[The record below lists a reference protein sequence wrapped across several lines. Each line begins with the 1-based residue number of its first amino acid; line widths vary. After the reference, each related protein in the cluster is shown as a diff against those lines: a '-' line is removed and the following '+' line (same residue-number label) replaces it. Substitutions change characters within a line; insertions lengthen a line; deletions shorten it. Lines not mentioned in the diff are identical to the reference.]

1 MTVTVFMV
9 IRYLEYASRRLRLV
23 ANLWVSLSSSVGV
36 RDSTPYSS
44 LKEYSLNQAG
54 LLLLFLFA
62 SCKSYIQVSA
72 SKTF

>member
-1 MTVTVFMV
+1 MTVTVIIV
-9 IRYLEYASRRLRLV
+9 ISYLAYFSRRLGSV

-44 LKEYSLNQAG
+44 LNEYSLNQVG
-54 LLLLFLFA
+54 LLLLFMFA
-62 SCKSYIQVSA
+62 SFRSNIQVSA